1 MTENRIVRIDSLDIP
16 ALQIYKSGN
25 EAQLLHYF
33 EPKGGLFIAESPMV
47 VERALDAGYKP
58 YSMLLDEALLKGDGI
73 TAGKT
78 DPNSCNANSEHL
90 PITTDNENNE
100 HIPITPGNAY
110 KIHDILA
117 RCGDIPIY
125 IGPESMLGQ
134 LTGFKLTRGILCAM
148 YRKPP
153 QDIESICR
161 SSSRIAVLD
170 GVENPANI
178 GSIFRNAAALGI
190 SAVLLTGGC
199 SDPFYRRS
207 LRVSMGTSLIL
218 PWAVIPSEDSY
229 IDLLHDHCFTVA
241 AMALKENSL
250 HPSAPEL
257 KKPQKLAIV
266 LGNEG
271 FGLSDE
277 VINKC
282 DHTVMIPMQLGVDSL
297 NVAAASAIAFWEC
310 GKKHL

>member
-1 MTENRIVRIDSLDIP
+1 MTENRIIRIDSLDIP

-47 VERALDAGYKP
+47 IERALDAGYKP
-58 YSMLLDEALLKGDGI
+58 YSMLLDEALLKGDS
-73 TAGKT
+73 TAAGS
-78 DPNSCNANSEHL
+78 SCVNREDKSDCQSDNAH
-90 PITTDNENNE
+90 ENRD
-100 HIPITPGNAY
+100 H
-110 KIHDILA
+110 IHDILA
-117 RCGDIPIY
+117 RCGDIPVY
-125 IGPESMLGQ
+125 TGPESMLGQ

-190 SAVLLTGGC
+190 NAVLLTGGS

-229 IDLLHDHCFTVA
+229 IDLLHDHGFTVA

-277 VINKC
+277 VIDKC